1 MKVHILSP
9 LYGNNSGIGRHI
21 EELHTHLIRK
31 GVEVEVTS
39 TQNTPHIPINKLKN
53 ISWGL
58 AACARIKTA
67 DIVHAHNLPSILPAI
82 FTQGMR
88 VLTLHGVY
96 SSQIKLLHGRFP
108 GYLSRRF
115 ERWAIKRAAV
125 LTCVSLHATRFYERI
140 GFDAKYI
147 PNAVDSKRIEGIAKT
162 IEKRPDRILF
172 VGRQTVEKGFDIFLK
187 IKKELQPEFECIAI
201 YGRPWVEVI
210 RLIASSSVLVLPSRA
225 EGLPTVILEAFACRT
240 PVIANDVGGIP
251 ELIKDGATGLLVP
264 PRTNSEI
271 SAKDFSERV
280 HYLVHDE
287 SLQRRL
293 SDAASLRVRQE
304 HDWDTISDK
313 YLELYASLL

>member
-9 LYGNNSGIGRHI
+9 LYGNNSGIGRHT
-21 EELHTHLIRK
+21 EELHTQLIRK
-31 GVEVEVTS
+31 GVDVEVTS
-39 TQNTPHIPINKLKN
+39 TQNTPYIPIRKLQN

-58 AACARIKTA
+58 AACAQLKTA
-67 DIVHAHNLPSILPAI
+67 DIVHAHNIPSILPAI

-108 GYLSRRF
+108 GYFSRAL
-115 ERWAIKRAAV
+115 ERWAIKRADV
-125 LTCVSLHATRFYERI
+125 LTCVSLHATRFYEHI

-147 PNAVDSKRIEGIAKT
+147 PNAVDSKKIEGIARK
-162 IEKRPDRILF
+162 IEKRPDRVLF

-201 YGRPWVEVI
+201 YGRPWDEVI
-210 RLIASSSVLVLPSRA
+210 RLIASSSALVLPSRA

-240 PVIANDVGGIP
+240 PVIASDVGGIP

-264 PRTNSEI
+264 PRTNTEI

-280 HYLVHDE
+280 RYLVQEE
-287 SLQRRL
+287 SLQRKL
-293 SDAASLRVRQE
+293 SDAASLKVMRE
-304 HDWDTISDK
+304 HEWETISAK
-313 YLELYASLL
+313 YLELYSSLL

>member
-9 LYGNNSGIGRHI
+9 LYGNNSGIGRHT
-21 EELHTHLIRK
+21 EELHTQLIRK
-31 GVEVEVTS
+31 GVDVEVTS
-39 TQNTPHIPINKLKN
+39 TQNTPYIPVRKLQN

-96 SSQIKLLHGRFP
+96 SNQIKLLHGRFP
-108 GYLSRRF
+108 GYFSRAL
-115 ERWAIKRAAV
+115 ERWAIKRADV
-125 LTCVSLHATRFYERI
+125 LTCVSLHATRFYESI

-147 PNAVDSKRIEGIAKT
+147 PNAVDSKTIEGIAKT
-162 IEKRPDRILF
+162 IEKKPARILF

-201 YGRPWVEVI
+201 YGRPWDEVI

-225 EGLPTVILEAFACRT
+225 EGLPTVILEAFACKT
-240 PVIANDVGGIP
+240 PVIATDVGGIP
-251 ELIKDGATGLLVP
+251 ELIKDGTTGLLVP
-264 PRTNSEI
+264 AKTNSMI

-280 HYLVHDE
+280 RYLVQEE
-287 SLQRRL
+287 SLQQKL
-293 SDAASLRVRQE
+293 SDAASLKVRQE
-304 HDWDTISDK
+304 HEWEKISAK
-313 YLELYASLL
+313 YLELYSSLL